1 MFEVS
6 EAYKSAITQQARNF
20 RLGGNIRMQ
29 SGDTITLSDGN
40 VVGEMKI
47 ETQCMSE
54 SSYEQMLDIGAV
66 CAAKLTMTVRN
77 ASGSD
82 SFADAR
88 VRPLVGLEI
97 SENNFEDIPMGIFY
111 VDNTTVE
118 RVKDRVTFSAY
129 DKMIFLH
136 FLLTETMR
144 GNMKNMPPYAACAY
158 VCSLAGIQMAQSSVE
173 VTAFPN
179 GSVLPDYSD
188 ASIETA
194 RDLIMWC
201 AQLMGCFARID
212 RHGKLEF
219 VQLKAENDVHGMI
232 IPVREIVAR
241 QRYSTKFADGVIRIT
256 RLSMKRSDGK
266 MASAAVKYSGST
278 KRSAELELEQNPLIL
293 SLTDKTVKECLSD
306 ILRTVK
312 TAYFRP
318 FQSDIANDPALDAGD
333 YVRLRGGSID
343 TNRGYGTG
351 IITHNIWRYRGIHR
365 IVNVGSVPAMY
376 QLDDESSAAEI
387 AAVSEIALL
396 SDNSEDDDGSDDVDG
411 TDLVYVPPKSQLEKE
426 IDALRGK
433 SGSGGV
439 GKATENDPTSEYF
452 NDYDGNKITTYG
464 AGYHHVEGKGNKCG
478 PGSACHVGG
487 MGNSAQY
494 GTALHVDGWNN
505 TLDSG
510 VASSVGG
517 SGNTGNTLTAT
528 RVDGTGN
535 NVAVTSNSYIGGASN
550 IVSTACYESIVF
562 GKGNNAKSIYQ
573 SLIAGEDNT
582 IKYGDHVLVQGEKN
596 EVNSYVGAVIG
607 DNNTVTPG
615 NAGECC
621 YVFGKK
627 NIVKCGSAFAFG
639 LGLLVETLNHCRMV
653 LGEYN
658 INRSSIGQRSV
669 PLLIGNGSSD
679 QNRSNC
685 FMVDSD
691 GNVYC
696 NHVYET
702 GTSNIEDYFTGNSV
716 PAAKAARA
724 VTAMASAGIPI
735 LLLDHAP
742 TAEDLTG
749 SPCVF
754 LQCEDAAVF
763 EGETT
768 GIFRVT
774 DIFAEK

>member
-1 MFEVS
+1 MYEVS
-6 EAYKSAITQQARNF
+6 EAYRSAIAQPSRNF
-20 RLGGNIRMQ
+20 RLSGNIRMQ
-29 SGDTITLSDGN
+29 SGDTITLSDNN

-47 ETQCMSE
+47 ETRCMSG
-54 SSYEQMLDIGAV
+54 SSSEQMLDIGAV
-66 CAAKLTMTVRN
+66 CAAKLTMTVKN

-97 SENNFEDIPMGIFY
+97 SEGNFEDIPMGIFY

-144 GNMKNMPPYAACAY
+144 SNMKNMPPYAACAY
-158 VCSLAGIQMAQSSVE
+158 VCSLASIQMAQTSAE
-173 VTAFPN
+173 VAAFPN

-201 AQLMGCFARID
+201 AQMMGCFARID

-219 VQLKAENDVHGMI
+219 VQLKAENDEHGMI
-232 IPVREIVAR
+232 IPAREIAAR

-256 RLSMKRSDGK
+256 RLTMKKSDGK
-266 MASAAVKYSGST
+266 MASAAVTYTGST

-293 SLTDKTVKECLSD
+293 SLTDKTVRECLRD
-306 ILRTVK
+306 ILSTVK

-318 FQSDIANDPALDAGD
+318 FQSEIASDPALDAGD

-351 IITHNIWRYRGIHR
+351 IITHNVWIYRGKHR

-387 AAVSEIALL
+387 AAFSEIAPL
-396 SDNSEDDDGSDDVDG
+396 SANSEDDSGSDDVDG
-411 TDLVYVPPKSQLEKE
+411 TDLVYVPPKSQIEKE
-426 IDALRGK
+426 LDAMRGK
-433 SGSGGV
+433 TGSGGGV
-439 GKATENDPTSEYF
+439 GKATEGYPSSEYF
-452 NDYDGNKITTYG
+452 NDYEHNIAEGNYNH
-464 AGYHHVEGKGNKCG
+464 AEGQNNVIRG
-478 PGSACHVGG
+478 
-487 MGNSAQY
+487 
-494 GTALHVDGWNN
+494 GTANHADGQNNQVYSSSCSTVSGTSNVAANAFASGICGASN
-505 TLDSG
+505 TLNG
-510 VASSVGG
+510 AQSSFAVGIANQLGRSALRTLISG
-517 SGNTGNTLTAT
+517 SGNNVPSAMDSAVFGNGNTIEDCQWSL
-528 RVDGTGN
+528 VEGSKN
-535 NVAVTSNSYIGGASN
+535 IVNGASGGL
-550 IVSTACYESIVF
+550 VA
-562 GKGNNAKSIYQ
+562 GN
-573 SLIAGEDNT
+573 DNT
-582 IKYGDHVLVQGEKN
+582 VYAYGFPSV
-596 EVNSYVGAVIG
+596 VIG
-607 DNNTVTPG
+607 DNNTLGTPSKQATRIYLMGYKLSVTTSNPS
-615 NAGECC
+615 
-621 YVFGKK
+621 
-627 NIVKCGSAFAFG
+627 SAPM
-639 LGLLVETLNHCRMV
+639 MV
-653 LGEYN
+653 LGRYN
-658 INRSSIGQRSV
+658 QEGFLDDSKTALALV
-669 PLLIGNGSSD
+669 IGNGTTDSKRSS
-679 QNRSNC
+679 C
-685 FMVDSD
+685 FAVDYD

-696 NHVYET
+696 NKVIET
-702 GTSNIEDYFTGNSV
+702 GSKNIFEEAATQSEE
-716 PAAKAARA
+716 PATLSARA
-724 VTAMASAGIPI
+724 ITAAADAGIPI
-735 LLLDHAP
+735 NLLDHAP

-754 LQCEDAAVF
+754 LQCEDTAEV